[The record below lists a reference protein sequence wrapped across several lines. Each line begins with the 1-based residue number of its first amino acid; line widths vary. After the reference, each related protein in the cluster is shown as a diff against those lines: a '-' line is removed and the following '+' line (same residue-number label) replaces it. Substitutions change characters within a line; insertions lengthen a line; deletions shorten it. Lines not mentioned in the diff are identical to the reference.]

1 MANADPNRRSASR
14 PAKTEASAAS
24 PAAGRAAAQGGAAG
38 SAASVT
44 SRALALLGTFD
55 TEHSVQTLSS
65 MARRAGLPV
74 ATAHR
79 LAGDLV
85 AWGGLE
91 KHHGEYRVGQRIWRL
106 GLLAPAQQNIAE
118 VAAPFMQDVLFVTHN
133 VVNLFILDGDDVLL
147 VERMSGTGAGQPFRR
162 VGARLPLHA
171 SAAGKIMLAFGAK
184 DLFTSAAQRL
194 VPHTPRTITNPAVLA
209 AEIEKV
215 RSNGYATTAEEAG
228 PDNYGLAVPVFLPNN
243 QVAAALGIVTKG
255 QPVPVGAVVPVL
267 KIAARGIARRLGVEH
282 LTA

>member
-1 MANADPNRRSASR
+1 MANAAPNGRTARRQPSV
-14 PAKTEASAAS
+14 S
-24 PAAGRAAAQGGAAG
+24 PRTVPDAGDGAAVHQP
-38 SAASVT
+38 ASVT

-55 TEHSVQTLSS
+55 SEHSVQGLSA

-79 LAGDLV
+79 LAGELV

-91 KHHGEYRVGQRIWRL
+91 KVHGEYRVGQRIWRL

-133 VVNLFILDGDDVLL
+133 VVNLFILDGQEVLL

-171 SAAGKIMLAFGAK
+171 SAAGKIMLAFGSNE
-184 DLFTSAAQRL
+184 LFTAAAQHL
-194 VPHTPRTITNPAVLA
+194 VPHTPRTITNPAALA
-209 AEIEKV
+209 SEIERV
-215 RSNGYATTAEEAG
+215 RAVGYATTEEETG
-228 PDNYGLAVPVFLPNN
+228 PDNYGLAVPVFLPNK
-243 QVAAALGIVTKG
+243 QVVAALGIVTRG
-255 QPVPVGAVVPVL
+255 RAAPVGTVVPVL
-267 KIAARGIARRLGVEH
+267 NIAARGMARRLGVEH
-282 LTA
+282 LPQ

>member
-1 MANADPNRRSASR
+1 MANAAPNGPTVRR
-14 PAKTEASAAS
+14 PAATARSRTL
-24 PAAGRAAAQGGAAG
+24 PDAAGAAAARQ
-38 SAASVT
+38 AASVT

-55 TEHSVQTLSS
+55 TEHSVQSLSA

-79 LAGDLV
+79 LAGELV

-91 KHHGEYRVGQRIWRL
+91 KLHGEYRVGQRIWRL

-133 VVNLFILDGDDVLL
+133 VVNLFILDGQEVLL

-171 SAAGKIMLAFGAK
+171 SAAGKIMLAYGAK
-184 DLFTSAAQRL
+184 DLFSSAVQRL
-194 VPHTPRTITNPAVLA
+194 EPHTPRTITSPVVLA
-209 AEIEKV
+209 AEIERV
-215 RSNGYATTAEEAG
+215 RASGYATTEEEAG
-228 PDNYGLAVPVFLPNN
+228 PDNYGLAVPVFLPNK
-243 QVAAALGIVTKG
+243 QVVAALGIVTRG
-255 QPVPVGAVVPVL
+255 RPAPVGTVVPVL
-267 KIAARGIARRLGVEH
+267 NIAARGIARRLGVEH
-282 LTA
+282 LPQ

>member
-1 MANADPNRRSASR
+1 MANAAPHGRTASHSASAVR
-14 PAKTEASAAS
+14 PKPPSSKETG
-24 PAAGRAAAQGGAAG
+24 PAAQK
-38 SAASVT
+38 SASVT

-55 TEHSVQTLSS
+55 AEHSVQGLSG

-79 LAGDLV
+79 LAGELV

-91 KHHGEYRVGQRIWRL
+91 KMHGEYRVGQRIWRL

-133 VVNLFILDGDDVLL
+133 VVNLFILDGHDVLL

-171 SAAGKIMLAFGAK
+171 SAAGKIMLAYGAQG
-184 DLFTSAAQRL
+184 LFTAAVNHL
-194 VPHTPRTITNPAVLA
+194 DPHTPRTITNPKVLA
-209 AEIEKV
+209 AEIQQV
-215 RSNGYATTAEEAG
+215 RTDGYATTEEEAG
-228 PDNYGLAVPVFLPNN
+228 PDNYGLAVPVLLPNN
-243 QVAAALGIVTKG
+243 QVVASLGIDRKST
-255 QPVPVGAVVPVL
+255 
-267 KIAARGIARRLGVEH
+267 RLNSSHWE
-282 LTA
+282 

>member
-1 MANADPNRRSASR
+1 MANPAPAGRSTRRPGTTAAHRR
-14 PAKTEASAAS
+14 PADD
-24 PAAGRAAAQGGAAG
+24 GDAAAHQ
-38 SAASVT
+38 AASVT

-55 TEHSVQTLSS
+55 TEHSVQSLSA

-91 KHHGEYRVGQRIWRL
+91 KLNGEYRVGQRIWRL

-133 VVNLFILDGDDVLL
+133 VVNLFILEGHEVLL
-147 VERMSGTGAGQPFRR
+147 VERMSGTGAGHPFRR

-171 SAAGKIMLAFGAK
+171 SAAGKIMLAYGPE
-184 DLFTSAAQRL
+184 DLFSAAVQHME
-194 VPHTPRTITNPAVLA
+194 PHAPRTITKPAALA
-209 AEIEKV
+209 TEIERV
-215 RSNGYATTAEEAG
+215 RANGYATTAEEAG
-228 PDNYGLAVPVFLPNN
+228 PDNYGLAVPVFLPNK
-243 QVAAALGIVTKG
+243 QVVAALGIVTRG
-255 QPVPVGAVVPVL
+255 RPAPVGSVVPVL
-267 KIAARGIARRLGVEH
+267 NIAARGIARRLGVEH
-282 LTA
+282 LPK

>member
-1 MANADPNRRSASR
+1 MANAAPVGRTTRSS
-14 PAKTEASAAS
+14 AS
-24 PAAGRAAAQGGAAG
+24 PAKPKPLPGGEGGTVTPQAV
-38 SAASVT
+38 SVT

-55 TEHSVQTLSS
+55 TEHSVQSLSA

-79 LAGDLV
+79 LAGELV

-91 KHHGEYRVGQRIWRL
+91 KLNGEYRVGQRIWRL

-133 VVNLFILDGDDVLL
+133 VVNLFILDGQEVLL

-171 SAAGKIMLAFGAK
+171 SAAGKIMLAYGAK
-184 DLFTSAAQRL
+184 DLFSTAVQHL
-194 VPHTPRTITNPAVLA
+194 EPHAPRTITNAAVLA
-209 AEIEKV
+209 SEIERV
-215 RSNGYATTAEEAG
+215 RASGYATTEEEAG
-228 PDNYGLAVPVFLPNN
+228 PDNYGLAVPVFLPSK
-243 QVAAALGIVTKG
+243 QVVAALGIVTRG
-255 QPVPVGAVVPVL
+255 RPAPVGSVVPVL
-267 KIAARGIARRLGVEH
+267 NIAARGIARRLGVEH
-282 LTA
+282 LPQ

>member
-1 MANADPNRRSASR
+1 MANAAPVGRTARRTDTAAPKR
-14 PAKTEASAAS
+14 PA
-24 PAAGRAAAQGGAAG
+24 GDGGAAAHQ
-38 SAASVT
+38 AASVT

-55 TEHSVQTLSS
+55 AEHSVQSLSS

-79 LAGDLV
+79 LAGELV

-91 KHHGEYRVGQRIWRL
+91 KVNAEYRVGQRIWRL

-133 VVNLFILDGDDVLL
+133 VVNLFILDGEEVLL

-171 SAAGKIMLAFGAK
+171 SAAGKIMLAYGAK
-184 DLFTSAAQRL
+184 DLFSSAVHKL
-194 VPHTPRTITNPAVLA
+194 EPHTPRTITHPGLLA
-209 AEIEKV
+209 AEIERV
-215 RSNGYATTAEEAG
+215 RTNGYATTEEEAG
-228 PDNYGLAVPVFLPNN
+228 PDNYGLAVPVFLPNK
-243 QVAAALGIVTKG
+243 QVVAALGIVTRG
-255 QPVPVGAVVPVL
+255 RPAPVGTVVPVL
-267 KIAARGIARRLGVEH
+267 NIASRGIARRLGVEH
-282 LTA
+282 LPQ